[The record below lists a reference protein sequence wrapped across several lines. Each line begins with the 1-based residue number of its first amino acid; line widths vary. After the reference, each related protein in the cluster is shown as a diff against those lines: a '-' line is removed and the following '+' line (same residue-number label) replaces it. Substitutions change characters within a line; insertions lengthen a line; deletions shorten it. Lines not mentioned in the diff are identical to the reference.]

1 METLQRPWLRFYDEG
16 VPRTLRYD
24 PVTIPDF
31 LRTSARRFPHHEALV
46 FLGRRITYAQL
57 QRMVERVACELYQL
71 GVRKGDRVAIMLPN
85 CPQTVIAYYA
95 ALSIGA
101 VAVLT
106 NPLYTER
113 ELEHQWGEAGTEM
126 AVVLD
131 MLWPR
136 VATVRARLPLKHVI
150 VTGIQDFLPFPKNVL
165 FSLRLRRQ
173 GKRGCIPYGEGV
185 IPFRALLACRD
196 DYLPSIP
203 LSPDDLACLQFTGGT
218 TGLPKGAMLTHR
230 NLVANVYQIRTFLM
244 QGHTEGQDRVV
255 GILPLFHV
263 YGMNGVMNLGIHLAA
278 TIVLLPRLDIKMLV
292 EAIRDER
299 PTFFLGVP
307 PLFVAVDRYPGIERI
322 DLTCIKG
329 CFSGGA
335 PLPVEVIHS
344 FEAKTGARIMEAYGL
359 SETSSVTHVN
369 PRRGLR
375 KYGSVGV
382 PILGT
387 DAKIM
392 DAETGTREL
401 PPGEVG
407 ELWIKGPQVM
417 LGYWNHPEETAQVLV
432 DGWLRTGDLARM
444 DEDGYFYI
452 VDRKKDLI
460 VTGGLNVYP
469 REVEDVLRQH
479 PKVHEVAVIGLPDV
493 LRGEKVAAYVVLKPG
508 EQATAAELREYCRA
522 QLAPYKVPRAV
533 YFRESLPLSPAGKV
547 LRRVL
552 REEVLAQQQAVS
564 LKDLDDTMGRFLTA

>member
-1 METLQRPWLRFYDEG
+1 MQPMETMQRPWLHFYDED
-16 VPRTLRYD
+16 VPRTLTYD

-46 FLGRRITYAQL
+46 FLGKRITYAQL
-57 QRMVERVACELYQL
+57 QRAVERMAYALHRL
-71 GVRKGDRVAIMLPN
+71 GVRKGDRVAILSPN
-85 CPQTVIAYYA
+85 CPQTVISYYA
-95 ALSIGA
+95 ALSLGA

-106 NPLYTER
+106 NPLYVER
-113 ELEHQWGEAGTEM
+113 ELEHQWGEAGAET

-131 MLWPR
+131 MFWPR
-136 VATVRARLPLKHVI
+136 VAAVRARLPLKRII
-150 VTGIQDFLPFPKNVL
+150 VTGIQDFLPFPKNLL
-165 FSLRLRRQ
+165 FPLQLRRQ
-173 GKRGCIPYGEGV
+173 GKGMRVPYGEGI
-185 IPFRALLACRD
+185 IPLRALLARPAGP
-196 DYLPSIP
+196 LPPIT

-307 PLFVAVDRYPGIERI
+307 SLFAAVNRYPGIERI

-335 PLPVEVIHS
+335 PLPVEVIQS

-387 DAKIM
+387 DARIM
-392 DAETGTREL
+392 DVETGTRAL

-407 ELWIKGPQVM
+407 ELWVKGPQVM
-417 LGYWNHPEETAQVLV
+417 IGYWNHPEETAQVLV

-479 PKVHEVAVIGLPDV
+479 PKVHEVAVIGLPDE
-493 LRGEKVAAYVVLKPG
+493 LRGEKVTAYVVLKPG
-508 EQATAAELREYCRA
+508 AQASAVELRDFCRA
-522 QLAPYKVPRAV
+522 HLAAYKVPRAV
-533 YFRESLPLSPAGKV
+533 YFRDSLPLSPAGKV

-552 REEVLAQQQAVS
+552 REEVLSQRQAPPPE
-564 LKDLDDTMGRFLTA
+564 DA

>member
-1 METLQRPWLRFYDEG
+1 METMERPWLRFYDED
-16 VPRTLRYD
+16 VPRTLTYELI
-24 PVTIPDF
+24 TIPDF
-31 LRTSARRFPHHEALV
+31 LRSSARRFPHHEALV

-57 QRMVERVACELYQL
+57 HRAVERMACALYQL
-71 GVRKGDRVAIMLPN
+71 GVRKGDRVAILLPN

-95 ALSIGA
+95 VLSVGA

-106 NPLYTER
+106 NPLYVER
-113 ELEHQWGEAGTEM
+113 ELEHQWSEAGAET

-136 VATVRARLPLKHVI
+136 VAAVRARLPLKRII
-150 VTGIQDFLPFPKNVL
+150 VTGIQDFLPFPKNIL

-173 GKRGCIPYGEGV
+173 GKGMRVPYGEGI
-185 IPFRALLACRD
+185 IPLRALLTRPSD
-196 DYLPSIP
+196 PLPPIP

-230 NLVANVYQIRTFLM
+230 NLVANVHQIRTFLM
-244 QGHTEGQDRVV
+244 QGHVEGQDRVV

-278 TIVLLPRLDIKMLV
+278 TIVLLPRLDIRMLV
-292 EAIRDER
+292 EAVRDER

-307 PLFVAVDRYPGIERI
+307 PLFAAVNRYPGIERI

-335 PLPVEVIHS
+335 PLPVEVIRS
-344 FEAKTGARIMEAYGL
+344 FEARTGARIMEAYGL

-392 DAETGTREL
+392 DIETGTREL

-407 ELWIKGPQVM
+407 ELWVKGPQVM
-417 LGYWNHPEETAQVLV
+417 VGYWNHPEETARVLV

-460 VTGGLNVYP
+460 VTSGLNVYP

-479 PKVHEVAVIGLPDV
+479 PKVHEVAVIGLPDA

-508 EQATAAELREYCRA
+508 ERATAAELRAHCRA
-522 QLAPYKVPRAV
+522 QLAPYKVPRIV
-533 YFRESLPLSPAGKV
+533 FFRESLPLSPAGKV

-552 REEVLAQQQAVS
+552 REEVLARQRAIS
-564 LKDLDDTMGRFLTA
+564 SSEDN